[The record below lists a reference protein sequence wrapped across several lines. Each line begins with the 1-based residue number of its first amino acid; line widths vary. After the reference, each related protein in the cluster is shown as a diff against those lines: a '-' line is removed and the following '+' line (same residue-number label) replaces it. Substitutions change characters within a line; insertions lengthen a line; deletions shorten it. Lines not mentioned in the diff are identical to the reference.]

1 MMDAQFVQAI
11 TAFLDKIEHGDI
23 SEPEVSDM
31 MRHLETFA
39 PNAELSDI
47 IFYSERNRSPE
58 EIADEAMLRE
68 RIWSEGG
75 SRAVAAHVEKQM
87 RAAIDDPTTEV
98 SYRYSAMNILAGI
111 DRAKGR

>member
-1 MMDAQFVQAI
+1 MNAQFVQAI
-11 TAFLDKIEHGDI
+11 TTFLDMIERGGN
-23 SEPEVSDM
+23 SEQEVSDM
-31 MRHLETFA
+31 MRHIETFA
-39 PNAELSDI
+39 PNAELSRI
-47 IFYSERNRSPE
+47 IFYGERNRSPE

-75 SRAVAAHVEKQM
+75 RSGVAAHVEKLM
-87 RAAIDDPTTEV
+87 RAAIDAPTTEV